1 MANTSRLLPMK
12 SIDDSLLTNDAQ
24 YMNTAM
30 SAIQLLMLTGMW
42 IVKLKKRLRTNEE
55 KVRVMERKMS
65 QLMKNRVTE
74 L

>member
-1 MANTSRLLPMK
+1 MK

-30 SAIQLLMLTGMW
+30 SDIQLLMLTGMW

>member
-1 MANTSRLLPMK
+1 MK